1 MASGAA
7 MALEDA
13 SCCRAALLTTTSR
26 LSEAALAAYEAI
38 RKPRASSVQAGSSAN
53 TWMRQET
60 NPDWLYGYDAWRV
73 PLALRERGYC
83 LHLLGSLM
91 SPAEYIAA
99 LDRASTRCTTPL
111 GSGHMV
117 WRRWGPGRAA
127 RAAAWRHRELDALDP
142 QRRVALATDDGRD
155 SGPPRLG
162 RLRKPQPPFSAE
174 SIAAMLLQ
182 GLDEII
188 GAQTQFSIGGFS
200 MGGTDRGL
208 SRAAGESRVDALV
221 LVGST
226 GMGGTRA
233 QMEPLKSWRRLPTD
247 EEKRAIHRMNLGIL
261 MIHDPQNIDALA
273 VEVQSRNA
281 AVSRIR
287 GKHVSHTGSLA
298 NCLPGFTGRLAGI
311 WGEHDPTAA
320 PYLAERRERLQSF
333 QPGAP
338 FDIVPGA
345 GHWVAV

>member
-1 MASGAA
+1 
-7 MALEDA
+7 
-13 SCCRAALLTTTSR
+13 
-26 LSEAALAAYEAI
+26 
-38 RKPRASSVQAGSSAN
+38 
-53 TWMRQET
+53 
-60 NPDWLYGYDAWRV
+60 
-73 PLALRERGYC
+73 
-83 LHLLGSLM
+83 M

-117 WRRWGPGRAA
+117 WRRWGQGAPLVLLHGGTGSWMHWIRNVESLSQQMMVVIPDLPGS
-127 RAAAWRHRELDALDP
+127 
-142 QRRVALATDDGRD
+142 GD
-155 SGPPRLG
+155 SAS
-162 RLRKPQPPFSAE
+162 PQPPFSAE

-200 MGGTDRGL
+200 MGGLIAGYL
-208 SRAAGESRVDALV
+208 AQQGESRVDALV

-345 GHWVAV
+345 GHWVQYEAYETVNQRMRELLKKGE

>member
-1 MASGAA
+1 
-7 MALEDA
+7 
-13 SCCRAALLTTTSR
+13 
-26 LSEAALAAYEAI
+26 
-38 RKPRASSVQAGSSAN
+38 
-53 TWMRQET
+53 
-60 NPDWLYGYDAWRV
+60 
-73 PLALRERGYC
+73 
-83 LHLLGSLM
+83 M

-99 LDRASTRCTTPL
+99 LEGASTRCTTPL
-111 GSGHMV
+111 VTSALTSLGDGHIVWRCWGQGKPLVLLHGGTGSWMHWIRNVEALSSGMMVVVPDLPGSG
-117 WRRWGPGRAA
+117 
-127 RAAAWRHRELDALDP
+127 
-142 QRRVALATDDGRD
+142 D
-155 SGPPRLG
+155 SAS
-162 RLRKPQPPFSAE
+162 PQPPFSAE

-182 GLDEII
+182 RLDQII
-188 GAQTQFSIGGFS
+188 GTQTHFNIAGFS
-200 MGGTDRGL
+200 MGGL
-208 SRAAGESRVDALV
+208 IAGYLAQQGGSRVDTLV

-247 EEKRAIHRMNLGIL
+247 EEKRAVHRVNLGIL

-287 GKHVSHTGSLA
+287 GKHVSHTGTLA

-311 WGEHDPTAA
+311 WGERDPTAA
-320 PYLAERRERLQSF
+320 PYLAERRERLRSF

-345 GHWVAV
+345 GHWVQYEAYETVNQRMRELLIDV

>member
-1 MASGAA
+1 
-7 MALEDA
+7 
-13 SCCRAALLTTTSR
+13 
-26 LSEAALAAYEAI
+26 
-38 RKPRASSVQAGSSAN
+38 
-53 TWMRQET
+53 
-60 NPDWLYGYDAWRV
+60 
-73 PLALRERGYC
+73 
-83 LHLLGSLM
+83 M

-99 LDRASTRCTTPL
+99 LESTSTRCTTPHMSL
-111 GSGHMV
+111 GDGRMV
-117 WRRWGPGRAA
+117 WRCWGPKGQGTPLVLLHGGTGSWMHWIRNV
-127 RAAAWRHRELDALDP
+127 EALS
-142 QRRVALATDDGRD
+142 RD
-155 SGPPRLG
+155 MMVVVPDLPGSGESAS
-162 RLRKPQPPFSAE
+162 PQPPFSAE

-182 GLDEII
+182 GLDQII
-188 GAQTQFSIGGFS
+188 GAQSHFNIAGFS
-200 MGGTDRGL
+200 MGGLIASYLAQHG
-208 SRAAGESRVDALV
+208 GSRVDALV

-233 QMEPLKSWRRLPTD
+233 PMEPLKSWRRLPTD
-247 EEKRAIHRMNLGIL
+247 EEKRAIHRVNLGIL
-261 MIHDPQNIDALA
+261 MIHDPQSIDALA
-273 VEVQSRNA
+273 IEVQSRNA

-345 GHWVAV
+345 GHWVQYEAYETVNRRMRELLKRGE

>member
-1 MASGAA
+1 MHWIRNVET
-7 MALEDA
+7 L
-13 SCCRAALLTTTSR
+13 SR
-26 LSEAALAAYEAI
+26 D
-38 RKPRASSVQAGSSAN
+38 V
-53 TWMRQET
+53 MVVV
-60 NPDWLYGYDAWRV
+60 PDL
-73 PLALRERGYC
+73 P
-83 LHLLGSLM
+83 
-91 SPAEYIAA
+91 
-99 LDRASTRCTTPL
+99 
-111 GSGHMV
+111 GSG
-117 WRRWGPGRAA
+117 
-127 RAAAWRHRELDALDP
+127 
-142 QRRVALATDDGRD
+142 D
-155 SGPPRLG
+155 SSS
-162 RLRKPQPPFSAE
+162 PQPPFSAE

-182 GLDEII
+182 GLDQII
-188 GAQTQFSIGGFS
+188 GAQAHFSIGGFS
-200 MGGTDRGL
+200 MGGL
-208 SRAAGESRVDALV
+208 IAGYLAQQGGGRVDTLV

-247 EEKRAIHRMNLGIL
+247 DEKRAIHRVNLGIL

-320 PYLAERRERLQSF
+320 PYLTERRERLQSF
-333 QPGAP
+333 QPVAP

-345 GHWVAV
+345 GHWVQYEAYETVNRRMRELLIGGG

>member
-1 MASGAA
+1 
-7 MALEDA
+7 
-13 SCCRAALLTTTSR
+13 
-26 LSEAALAAYEAI
+26 
-38 RKPRASSVQAGSSAN
+38 
-53 TWMRQET
+53 
-60 NPDWLYGYDAWRV
+60 
-73 PLALRERGYC
+73 
-83 LHLLGSLM
+83 M

-111 GSGHMV
+111 VTPLGEGHMV
-117 WRRWGPGRAA
+117 WRCWGPKGQGTPLVLLHGGTGSWMHWIRNV
-127 RAAAWRHRELDALDP
+127 E
-142 QRRVALATDDGRD
+142 ALARD
-155 SGPPRLG
+155 MMVVVPDLPGSGESAS
-162 RLRKPQPPFSAE
+162 PQPPFSAE
-174 SIAAMLLQ
+174 SIAAILLQ
-182 GLDEII
+182 GLDQII
-188 GAQTQFSIGGFS
+188 GAQTHFSIGGFS
-200 MGGTDRGL
+200 MGGL
-208 SRAAGESRVDALV
+208 IAGYLAQEGGSRVDTLV

-233 QMEPLKSWRRLPTD
+233 QMEPLKSWRRLPSD
-247 EEKRAIHRMNLGIL
+247 EEKRGIHRVNLGIL

-298 NCLPGFTGRLAGI
+298 NCLPDFAGRLAGI

-345 GHWVAV
+345 GHWVQYEAYETVNRRMRELLKLGT